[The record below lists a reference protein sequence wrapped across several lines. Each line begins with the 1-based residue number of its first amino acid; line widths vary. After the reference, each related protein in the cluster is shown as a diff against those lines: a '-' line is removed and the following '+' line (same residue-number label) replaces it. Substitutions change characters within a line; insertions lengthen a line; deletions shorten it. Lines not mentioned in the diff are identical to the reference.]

1 MEVRANLKGAS
12 STEVRVMLTDLQ
24 KQKRE
29 DCMSP
34 HGVKGTVTVMA
45 QVGASSGEHQSG
57 YMC

>member
-1 MEVRANLKGAS
+1 MEVRENLKGAS

-34 HGVKGTVTVMA
+34 HGVKGTVIIIFDFL
-45 QVGASSGEHQSG
+45 
-57 YMC
+57 